1 MCTYEA
7 GGVVVT
13 DGLGVSVGLKYWVSL
28 HNLVL
33 QWTLLV
39 AEGQR
44 KNSVESDRIGREVN
58 GRGVIEVTEEWKYG
72 KLSDREVKE
81 WKKEIKSWIK

>member
-33 QWTLLV
+33 Q
-39 AEGQR
+39 
-44 KNSVESDRIGREVN
+44 
-58 GRGVIEVTEEWKYG
+58 
-72 KLSDREVKE
+72 
-81 WKKEIKSWIK
+81 